1 MPVSKNT
8 WNKGLN
14 SDLSKLKTQ
23 QDSYLDAKNIRVITD
38 EGSSTLAVENIRGNK
53 FDFKLPT
60 VQATHFFSLIQGSTG
75 TATITLQRSVTDPST
90 GLTFNDSVVLQI
102 LNIENKSNEF
112 ITNQLNIALQG
123 STPAFTGKQ
132 YIRFYYNSS
141 GIILYDFKPQSET
154 NWSSLS
160 ISVTNL
166 NYNQRTN
173 RITSHVILGW
183 GYYNDNLVLISC
195 SSSSFS
201 SNPDDTE
208 GFIWDVN
215 YNNATGELITS
226 QLDGDYLNP
235 NTTLKYAGKLNL
247 SRNYAISKHL
257 KCRYESTEVTRVIWT
272 DWYNNLRTCNIADP
286 QIWSTPEE
294 LFSYIPLHLPQKPI
308 ISRLITG
315 GTLPAGK
322 YQYFYQLYSN
332 QGAKSSYSPVSSL
345 YALFPGA
352 LNTILVTGALPGV
365 NSQKSIEIQL
375 TNLDINYDNIR
386 IGYIVYQISD
396 FPEAFF
402 FDERPIPDNG
412 TITLVHNGTE
422 NDIPVDS
429 SEIANLNR
437 PPEIFKTLD
446 VVRNRLF
453 AANALTKYFDPV
465 FDARAYRFKSDAVSN
480 LYNNNDVFDNPSVQL
495 VTDIDGNIDVT
506 IEGTTP
512 PGNSYNQL
520 LAIPDT
526 FDLINPYNNEDDD
539 PLLNPLS
546 GPTTTGWID
555 NSQFKYKADGV
566 TYGGQGPN
574 ISYEFIVE
582 TRLPKLGGLRA
593 ESPYI
598 APALDASTFFTAPFN
613 DTYTYYGS
621 GNSALDSMKN
631 PYVESLFTGYARG
644 EVYRFG
650 IVFYDIYGYPS
661 YTYWIGD
668 IKFPLAYDA
677 DGFFGLTDNVSN
689 QGNFISPP
697 TFLIPDAFDIDFNT
711 SVIASLFV
719 NVPSFQY
726 RIQYLFNSS
735 PEIWGT
741 LFIWTPGSGDGISE
755 FVLAFNA
762 GNTEGWTASGNGG
775 SGIIF
780 TATTSSYWSGR
791 PIRIQAENFFPGFGP
806 YYTDNYFFTGTLD
819 FTTISASLFTK
830 QLGIK
835 FTLDTSTPQFQAIKN
850 EISGWSY
857 VRVRRDLDNSTRLGT
872 GFMQPTWYTDSGT
885 QSGYTLMPFERIN
898 PNNGTPYTENRWRF
912 YEQYG
917 PSNLWRTQSKF
928 QTFYSPNFL
937 LKKAGSYISGDYMR
951 MIGRTN
957 NFGALVQYSQRIG
970 NPVAWSNSSILY
982 YIASSSFNYIYNDTV
997 NNAFVATSEA
1007 TSALDSTYRS
1017 KYSLQGTAF
1026 ISYSTNGNNTPINT
1040 VPSLDYPFYNMAS
1053 SSNAEAGTGNY
1064 MEWGAETQLLSFD
1077 QTVGTPDTSNAFNAD
1092 TLRLP
1097 IYLASYERYLTGQY
1111 GGWLRSDRYNNEYI
1125 LTNHFQPWD
1134 KNNPQTGLITNAVY
1148 GGDTYVNYF
1157 DWQRTNVN
1165 DGSSGWGND
1174 SPPDFGPFGLA
1185 VFFPCESSFNTELNV
1200 SQRHA
1205 SVRPIDASGDDNLFA
1220 ANYIYNDAL
1229 SQQNTTN
1236 IFISKGFNQTNVKY
1250 EPHTIYGTE
1259 PKLDNERLDS
1269 WRDFL
1274 LNNALTVNGN
1284 YGEINRLVQFK
1295 DKLFY
1300 YQNDAFGVA
1309 SVDERVLA
1317 QEGDTSQTQLGTGTL
1332 LQRFDYVSTE
1342 TGSKHSFAVEAT
1354 GSAIYHYD
1362 AFINKLFRYSTSKDK
1377 DGTSSTGV
1385 SPLTDIK
1392 GLSGFF
1398 RTAFI
1403 DTELKSR
1410 DKITLNQF
1418 SRVGISSGYN
1428 SEYNTIYFTF
1438 FAQYDEETL
1447 INHTVAYN
1455 ELLDAFESFYDFH
1468 PSLYINMRK
1477 RFLSIDPTQPS
1488 EVYSHNLGLRNTF
1501 YDNTYPSY
1509 IKFRVNENSDFVK
1522 TFDNFYINTEVINV
1536 ATDQQLP
1543 ETITTYGISNDYQIV
1558 NETISNFTQKI
1569 RSWRKQIPR
1578 DETNPNLNIK
1588 PRISDKYIDVLF
1600 KHTISGGDKIF
1611 RLHDVLTEYSM
1622 RSKILPR

>member
-14 SDLSKLKTQ
+14 SDLSKLKPQ

-90 GLTFNDSVVLQI
+90 GLIFNDSVVLQI

-112 ITNQLNIALQG
+112 IANELNFALAN
-123 STPAFTGKQ
+123 SVPAFTGNE

-141 GIILYDFKPQSET
+141 GIVLYDFKPQSET

-208 GFIWDVN
+208 GFIWDVT
-215 YNNATGELITS
+215 YNNATGEIITS
-226 QLDGDYLNP
+226 QLDGNYLLP
-235 NTTLKYAGKLNL
+235 QTTLKYAGKLNL

-257 KCRYESTEVTRVIWT
+257 KCRYESTEVTRVVWT

-386 IGYIVYQISD
+386 IGYIVYQIPD

-429 SEIANLNR
+429 SEVANLNR

-446 VVRNRLF
+446 IVRNRLF

-480 LYNNNDVFDNPSVQL
+480 LYNNNDVYDNPSVQL
-495 VTDIDGNIDVT
+495 VTDISGNIDVT

-555 NSQFKYKADGV
+555 NSQFKYKADGI

-593 ESPYI
+593 DSPYI

-677 DGFFGLTDNVSN
+677 DGFFGLTNNKTGSSDYAILTIHPSYYSDPLSETQLGGTNIYVGSATDIADYVS
-689 QGNFISPP
+689 G
-697 TFLIPDAFDIDFNT
+697 
-711 SVIASLFV
+711 
-719 NVPSFQY
+719 
-726 RIQYLFNSS
+726 FNSS
-735 PEIWGT
+735 ILVTFLGLSAAVYSSNQVIISFPSSPSYIGLLVEALPGGST
-741 LFIWTPGSGDGISE
+741 VNSTFTTVSGSG
-755 FVLAFNA
+755 FN
-762 GNTEGWTASGNGG
+762 SV
-775 SGIIF
+775 
-780 TATTSSYWSGR
+780 SS
-791 PIRIQAENFFPGFGP
+791 
-806 YYTDNYFFTGTLD
+806 D
-819 FTTISASLFTK
+819 LFTK

-835 FTLDTSTPQFQAIKN
+835 FTLDTSTPQFQAIKDQ
-850 EISGWSY
+850 ISGWSY

-872 GFMQPTWYTDSGT
+872 GYMQPTWYTEGGT
-885 QSGYTLMPFERIN
+885 QTGYTLMPYERDSVNDAN
-898 PNNGTPYTENRWRF
+898 PSEDYWLFNEVRPNTE
-912 YEQYG
+912 
-917 PSNLWRTQSKF
+917 WRTQSKL

-937 LKKAGSYISGDYMR
+937 LKKVGSYIAGDYMR
-951 MIGRTN
+951 MIARTN

-970 NPVAWSNSSILY
+970 NPAAWSSSSILY
-982 YIASSSFNYIYNDTV
+982 YIASSDFNYIYNDTV
-997 NNAFVATSEA
+997 NNALVATSEA

-1026 ISYSTNGNNTPINT
+1026 ISYSTTGNNVNVNT

-1077 QTVGTPDTSNAFNAD
+1077 QTVGTPDTSNAYNST

-1111 GGWLRSDRYNNEYI
+1111 GGWLRSDRYSNEYI

-1165 DGSSGWGND
+1165 DGGSGWGNNTP
-1174 SPPDFGPFGLA
+1174 SGYLPFGLA

-1317 QEGDTSQTQLGTGTL
+1317 NEADVTQTQLGTGTL

-1342 TGSKHSFAVEAT
+1342 TGAKHSFAVEAT

-1398 RTAFI
+1398 RTAFV

-1428 SEYNTIYFTF
+1428 SEYNTVYFTF
-1438 FAQYDEETL
+1438 FAKYDEETL

-1536 ATDQQLP
+1536 TTDQQLP
-1543 ETITTYGISNDYQIV
+1543 ETITTYSISNDYQIV

-1588 PRISDKYIDVLF
+1588 PRMSDKYIDVLF
-1600 KHTISGGDKIF
+1600 KHTINGGDKIF

>member
-1 MPVSKNT
+1 
-8 WNKGLN
+8 
-14 SDLSKLKTQ
+14 
-23 QDSYLDAKNIRVITD
+23 
-38 EGSSTLAVENIRGNK
+38 
-53 FDFKLPT
+53 
-60 VQATHFFSLIQGSTG
+60 
-75 TATITLQRSVTDPST
+75 
-90 GLTFNDSVVLQI
+90 
-102 LNIENKSNEF
+102 
-112 ITNQLNIALQG
+112 
-123 STPAFTGKQ
+123 
-132 YIRFYYNSS
+132 
-141 GIILYDFKPQSET
+141 
-154 NWSSLS
+154 
-160 ISVTNL
+160 
-166 NYNQRTN
+166 
-173 RITSHVILGW
+173 
-183 GYYNDNLVLISC
+183 
-195 SSSSFS
+195 
-201 SNPDDTE
+201 
-208 GFIWDVN
+208 
-215 YNNATGELITS
+215 
-226 QLDGDYLNP
+226 
-235 NTTLKYAGKLNL
+235 
-247 SRNYAISKHL
+247 
-257 KCRYESTEVTRVIWT
+257 
-272 DWYNNLRTCNIADP
+272 
-286 QIWSTPEE
+286 
-294 LFSYIPLHLPQKPI
+294 
-308 ISRLITG
+308 
-315 GTLPAGK
+315 
-322 YQYFYQLYSN
+322 
-332 QGAKSSYSPVSSL
+332 
-345 YALFPGA
+345 LFPGE

-375 TNLDINYDNIR
+375 TNLDTNYDSIR
-386 IGYIVYQISD
+386 IGYIVYQIPD

-402 FDERPIPDNG
+402 FDERVIPDNG
-412 TITLVHNGTE
+412 TITLVHNGNE

-429 SEIANLNR
+429 SEVANLNR

-465 FDARAYRFKSDAVSN
+465 FDARAYRYKADAVSN

-495 VTDIDGNIDVT
+495 VLNISGNIDVT

-593 ESPYI
+593 DSPYI
-598 APALDASTFFTAPFN
+598 APALDANTFFTAPFN

-677 DGFFGLTDNVSN
+677 DGFFGLTSLLNNSTSNNPSCILDISSEFFAGESGILWEAAYIFIGTVADINDLVTNFNATNTENFVATVVSFDQIKIVAPSSSYLGTTVTSVSIDEPGPSNTSTFVPDNFSSVSN
-689 QGNFISPP
+689 P
-697 TFLIPDAFDIDFNT
+697 
-711 SVIASLFV
+711 
-719 NVPSFQY
+719 
-726 RIQYLFNSS
+726 
-735 PEIWGT
+735 
-741 LFIWTPGSGDGISE
+741 
-755 FVLAFNA
+755 
-762 GNTEGWTASGNGG
+762 
-775 SGIIF
+775 
-780 TATTSSYWSGR
+780 
-791 PIRIQAENFFPGFGP
+791 
-806 YYTDNYFFTGTLD
+806 
-819 FTTISASLFTK
+819 LFTK

-835 FTLDTSTPQFQAIKN
+835 FTLDTSTPQFQAIKDQ
-850 EISGWSY
+850 ISGWSY
-857 VRVRRDLDNSTRLGT
+857 VRVRRDLNNSTRLGT
-872 GFMQPTWYTDSGT
+872 GYMQPTWYTDGGAQT
-885 QSGYTLMPFERIN
+885 GYTLMPFERIN
-898 PNNGTPYTENRWRF
+898 PFNGTPYTNNEWRF
-912 YEQYG
+912 DEPYG
-917 PSNLWRTQSKF
+917 PSSLWRTQSKF

-937 LKKAGSYISGDYMR
+937 LKKVGSYIAGDYMR

-957 NFGALVQYSQRIG
+957 EFNVLVQYSQRIG
-970 NPVAWSNSSILY
+970 NPVTWSGSSVLY
-982 YIASSSFNYIYNDTV
+982 YIASSDFNYIYNDTV
-997 NNAFVATSEA
+997 SNASVATSEA

-1026 ISYSTNGNNTPINT
+1026 ISYSTNGNNTPVNT

-1077 QTVGTPDTSNAFNAD
+1077 QTVGTPDTSNAFNGS
-1092 TLRLP
+1092 TLKLP

-1205 SVRPIDASGDDNLFA
+1205 SVRPNDASGDDNLFA

-1236 IFISKGFNQTNVKY
+1236 LFISKGFNQTNVKY

-1269 WRDFL
+1269 WREFL

-1317 QEGDTSQTQLGTGTL
+1317 NEADTSQTQLGTGTL

-1362 AFINKLFRYSTSKDK
+1362 AFINKLFRYSMSKD
-1377 DGTSSTGV
+1377 GAGV

-1438 FAQYDEETL
+1438 FAKYDEETL

-1522 TFDNFYINTEVINV
+1522 TFDNFIINTEVINV

-1543 ETITTYGISNDYQIV
+1543 QTITSYSITNDYQVV
-1558 NETISNFTQKI
+1558 NERNANFTEKI
-1569 RSWRKQIPR
+1569 RTWRLQIPR